1 VEGNYLVLSG
11 CTVVKNAR
19 MCVSLTGGV
28 VIIVIL
34 LWSSGWDGM
43 DVILSAD
50 LPPHFA
56 AIVFLIFEKL

>member
-1 VEGNYLVLSG
+1 
-11 CTVVKNAR
+11 